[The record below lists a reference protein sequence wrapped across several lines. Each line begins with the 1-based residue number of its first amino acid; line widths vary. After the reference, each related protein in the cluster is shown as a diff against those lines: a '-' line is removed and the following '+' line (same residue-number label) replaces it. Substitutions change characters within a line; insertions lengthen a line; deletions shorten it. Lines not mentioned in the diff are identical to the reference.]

1 VRVSVII
8 PTHNE
13 AQAISRVLADLPSNL
28 VTEVI
33 VVDSNSTDGTP
44 DLARK
49 MGAQVIQEPRR
60 GYGRACMTG
69 LANTRNPDVV
79 VFLDGDYSDR
89 PSELPIILAPII
101 EGRADIT
108 LGSRFGGTN
117 NPGAL
122 PWHQSFGNRLAAS
135 LIRFLYGVNVS
146 DLGPFRAGRA
156 DVLRA
161 LALEE
166 TTYGWAVEMILKGA
180 IAGFRISEVR
190 VSYYPRIGTSKI
202 SGTVKGTVGAA
213 WFILSRIVRYY
224 FRRRK
229 AETAIGVGPDRPIS
243 HGTLE
248 PYHCAFPSS
257 KPHVGHYGESPKP
270 GHGQDP
276 SH

>member
-1 VRVSVII
+1 
-8 PTHNE
+8 
-13 AQAISRVLADLPSNL
+13 VLVDLPSNL

-44 DLARK
+44 ELARK

-60 GYGRACMTG
+60 GYGRACLTG
-69 LANTRNPDVV
+69 LANTLNPDVV

-89 PSELPIILAPII
+89 PAELPLLLAPIA

-108 LGSRFGGTN
+108 IGSRFGGKS

-135 LIRFLYGVNVS
+135 LIRLLYGVQVT

-166 TTYGWAVEMILKGA
+166 ATYGWAVEMIVKGA
-180 IAGFRISEVR
+180 IAGFRIVEVP
-190 VSYYPRIGTSKI
+190 VSYYPRIGESKI

-213 WFILSRIVRYY
+213 WFILSRIVRYS
-224 FRRRK
+224 FRRRR
-229 AETAIGVGPDRPIS
+229 AAMARP
-243 HGTLE
+243 
-248 PYHCAFPSS
+248 A
-257 KPHVGHYGESPKP
+257 
-270 GHGQDP
+270 
-276 SH
+276 